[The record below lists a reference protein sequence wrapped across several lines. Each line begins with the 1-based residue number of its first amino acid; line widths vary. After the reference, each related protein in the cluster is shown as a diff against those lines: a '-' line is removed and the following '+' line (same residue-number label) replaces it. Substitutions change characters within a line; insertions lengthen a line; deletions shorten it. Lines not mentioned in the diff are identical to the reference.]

1 MPELYSQGMKPIGTL
16 SDFPLNEQKIID
28 LEDEFVLVL
37 RTESGFWAIED
48 RCSHDDNE
56 LFGGEVVGK
65 EIKCPRHGARFDL
78 ESGQALCLPAVRAV
92 RTYQVVVNDQNVFL
106 QPRD

>member
-1 MPELYSQGMKPIGTL
+1 MKPIGVL

-37 RTESGFWAIED
+37 RTPTGFWAIED

-92 RTYQVVVNDQNVFL
+92 RTYQVVVSDEDVFL
-106 QPRD
+106 QSRD

>member
-1 MPELYSQGMKPIGTL
+1 MKPIGVL

-28 LEDEFVLVL
+28 LEDEYVLVL
-37 RTESGFWAIED
+37 RTPTGFWAIED

-56 LFGGEVVGK
+56 LFGGEVIGK

-78 ESGQALCLPAVRAV
+78 ESGRALCLPAVRPV
-92 RTYQVVVNDQNVFL
+92 RTYNVVVSGEDVFL

>member
-1 MPELYSQGMKPIGTL
+1 MKPIGML

-28 LEDEFVLVL
+28 LEDEYVLVL
-37 RTESGFWAIED
+37 RTPTGFWAIED

-78 ESGQALCLPAVRAV
+78 ESGRALCLPAVRAV
-92 RTYQVVVNDQNVFL
+92 RTYNVVVNGQDVFL
-106 QPRD
+106 QARD

>member
-1 MPELYSQGMKPIGTL
+1 MKPIGVL

-56 LFGGEVVGK
+56 LFGGEVIGK

-106 QPRD
+106 QARD

>member
-1 MPELYSQGMKPIGTL
+1 MKPIGTL

-28 LEDEFVLVL
+28 LEDEYILVL
-37 RTESGFWAIED
+37 RTETGFWAIED

-56 LFGGEVVGK
+56 LFGGEVIGK

-92 RTYQVVVNDQNVFL
+92 RTYNVVVSDQDVFL

>member
-1 MPELYSQGMKPIGTL
+1 MKPIGVL

-92 RTYQVVVNDQNVFL
+92 RTYNVVVSDQDVFL

>member
-1 MPELYSQGMKPIGTL
+1 MKPIGVL
-16 SDFPLNEQKIID
+16 SDFPLNEQKIVD
-28 LEDEFVLVL
+28 LEDEYVLVL
-37 RTESGFWAIED
+37 RTETGFWAIED

-78 ESGQALCLPAVRAV
+78 ESGRALCLPAVRAV

>member
-1 MPELYSQGMKPIGTL
+1 MKPIGTL
-16 SDFPLNEQKIID
+16 SDFPMNEQIIVD
-28 LEDEFVLVL
+28 LEDEYVLVL
-37 RTESGFWAIED
+37 RTPTGFWAIED

-56 LFGGEVVGK
+56 LFGGKVVGK

-92 RTYQVVVNDQNVFL
+92 RTYNVVVNDQAVFL
-106 QPRD
+106 QARD

>member
-1 MPELYSQGMKPIGTL
+1 MKPIGVL
-16 SDFPLNEQKIID
+16 SDFPLNQQKIID
-28 LEDEFVLVL
+28 LEDEYVLVL
-37 RTESGFWAIED
+37 RTPTGFWAIED

-56 LFGGEVVGK
+56 LFGGEVIGK

-92 RTYQVVVNDQNVFL
+92 RTYNVVVSDQDVFL
-106 QPRD
+106 QARD

>member
-1 MPELYSQGMKPIGTL
+1 MKPIGML

-28 LEDEFVLVL
+28 LETEYILVL

-56 LFGGEVVGK
+56 LFGGEVIGK

-92 RTYQVVVNDQNVFL
+92 RTYNVVVSDQDVFL

>member
-1 MPELYSQGMKPIGTL
+1 MKQIGTL
-16 SDFPLNEQKIID
+16 TDFPLNEQKIID

-37 RTESGFWAIED
+37 RSESGFWAIED

-56 LFGGEVVGK
+56 LFGGEVIGK

-92 RTYQVVVNDQNVFL
+92 RTYNVVVNGQDVFL
-106 QPRD
+106 QARD

>member
-1 MPELYSQGMKPIGTL
+1 MKPIGTL
-16 SDFPLNEQKIID
+16 TDFPLNEQKIID
-28 LEDEFVLVL
+28 LEVEYVLVL

-92 RTYQVVVNDQNVFL
+92 RTYNVVVNGQDVFL
-106 QPRD
+106 QARD

>member
-1 MPELYSQGMKPIGTL
+1 MKAIGTL

-92 RTYQVVVNDQNVFL
+92 RTYQVVVSDHDVFL

>member
-1 MPELYSQGMKPIGTL
+1 MKAIGTL

-28 LEDEFVLVL
+28 LADEFVLVL

-56 LFGGEVVGK
+56 LFGGEVIGK

-92 RTYQVVVNDQNVFL
+92 RTYNVVVNDQEVFL
-106 QPRD
+106 QARD

>member
-1 MPELYSQGMKPIGTL
+1 MKQIGTL
-16 SDFPLNEQKIID
+16 TDFPLNEQKIID

-37 RTESGFWAIED
+37 RSESGFWAIED

-56 LFGGEVVGK
+56 LFGGEVIGK

-78 ESGQALCLPAVRAV
+78 ESGQALCLPAVKAV
-92 RTYQVVVNDQNVFL
+92 RTYNVVVSGQDVFL
-106 QPRD
+106 QARD

>member
-1 MPELYSQGMKPIGTL
+1 MKAIGTL

-28 LEDEFVLVL
+28 LEDEYVLVL
-37 RTESGFWAIED
+37 RTPTGFWAIED

-78 ESGQALCLPAVRAV
+78 ESGQALCLPAVKAV
-92 RTYQVVVNDQNVFL
+92 RTYNVVVSDQDVFL
-106 QPRD
+106 QARD

>member
-1 MPELYSQGMKPIGTL
+1 MKPIGVL

-37 RTESGFWAIED
+37 RTSTGFWAIED

-56 LFGGEVVGK
+56 LFGGEVIGK

-92 RTYQVVVNDQNVFL
+92 RTYQVVVSDQDVFL
-106 QPRD
+106 QARD

>member
-1 MPELYSQGMKPIGTL
+1 MKPIGVL

-56 LFGGEVVGK
+56 LFGGEVIGR

-78 ESGQALCLPAVRAV
+78 ETGRALCLPAVRAV
-92 RTYQVVVNDQNVFL
+92 RTYQVLLENENVFL
-106 QPRD
+106 EPRD

>member
-1 MPELYSQGMKPIGTL
+1 MKPIGTL
-16 SDFPLNEQKIID
+16 TDFPLNEQKIID
-28 LEDEFVLVL
+28 LEVEYVLVL

-92 RTYQVVVNDQNVFL
+92 RTYNVVVSGQDVFL
-106 QPRD
+106 QARD

>member
-1 MPELYSQGMKPIGTL
+1 MKAIGTL

-28 LEDEFVLVL
+28 LEDEYVLVL
-37 RTESGFWAIED
+37 RTPSGFWAIED

-92 RTYQVVVNDQNVFL
+92 RTYNVVVSDQDVFL
-106 QPRD
+106 QTRD

>member
-1 MPELYSQGMKPIGTL
+1 MKPIGTL

-56 LFGGEVVGK
+56 LFGGEVIGK

-92 RTYQVVVNDQNVFL
+92 RTYNVVVSDQDVFL
-106 QPRD
+106 QPQD

>member
-1 MPELYSQGMKPIGTL
+1 MKPIGVL

-37 RTESGFWAIED
+37 RTPTGFWAIED

-92 RTYQVVVNDQNVFL
+92 RTYNVVVSDEDVFL
-106 QPRD
+106 QSRD

>member
-1 MPELYSQGMKPIGTL
+1 MKPIGTL
-16 SDFPLNEQKIID
+16 SNFPMNEQIIID
-28 LEDEFVLVL
+28 LEDEYVLVL
-37 RTESGFWAIED
+37 RTPTGFWAIED

-92 RTYQVVVNDQNVFL
+92 RTYNVVVNDQDVFL
-106 QPRD
+106 QARD

>member
-1 MPELYSQGMKPIGTL
+1 MKPIGVL

-28 LEDEFVLVL
+28 LGDEYVLVL
-37 RTESGFWAIED
+37 RTPTGFWAIED

-56 LFGGEVVGK
+56 LFGGEVIGK

-78 ESGQALCLPAVRAV
+78 ESGRALCLPAVRAV
-92 RTYQVVVNDQNVFL
+92 RTYNVVISDQDVFL
-106 QPRD
+106 QARD

>member
-1 MPELYSQGMKPIGTL
+1 MKPIGTL
-16 SDFPLNEQKIID
+16 SDFPMNEQIIVD
-28 LEDEFVLVL
+28 LEDEYVLVL
-37 RTESGFWAIED
+37 RTPTGFWAIED

-92 RTYQVVVNDQNVFL
+92 RTYNVVVNDQAVFL
-106 QPRD
+106 QARD

>member
-1 MPELYSQGMKPIGTL
+1 MKPIGTL

-28 LEDEFVLVL
+28 LETEYVLVL

-56 LFGGEVVGK
+56 LFGGEVIGK

-92 RTYQVVVNDQNVFL
+92 RTYNVVVSDQEVFL

>member
-1 MPELYSQGMKPIGTL
+1 MKPIGTL
-16 SDFPLNEQKIID
+16 SDYPLNEQKIID

-37 RTESGFWAIED
+37 RTPSGFWAIED

-92 RTYQVVVNDQNVFL
+92 RTYNVVVSDQDVFL
-106 QPRD
+106 QARD

>member
-1 MPELYSQGMKPIGTL
+1 MKAIGTL

-37 RTESGFWAIED
+37 RTPTGFWAIED

-56 LFGGEVVGK
+56 LFGGEVIGK

-92 RTYQVVVNDQNVFL
+92 RTYNVVVSDQDVFL
-106 QPRD
+106 QARD

>member
-1 MPELYSQGMKPIGTL
+1 MKPIGTL
-16 SDFPLNEQKIID
+16 SDFPFNEQKIVD
-28 LEDEFVLVL
+28 LENEYVLVL
-37 RTESGFWAIED
+37 RTPTGFWAIED

-56 LFGGEVVGK
+56 LFGGEVIGK

-92 RTYQVVVNDQNVFL
+92 RTYNVVINDQNVFL
-106 QPRD
+106 QTRD

>member
-1 MPELYSQGMKPIGTL
+1 MKAIGTL

-28 LEDEFVLVL
+28 LEDEYVLVL
-37 RTESGFWAIED
+37 RTPTGFWAIED

-92 RTYQVVVNDQNVFL
+92 RTYNVVVNGQDVFL
-106 QPRD
+106 QARD

>member
-1 MPELYSQGMKPIGTL
+1 MKPIGVL

-37 RTESGFWAIED
+37 RTPSGFWAIED

-92 RTYQVVVNDQNVFL
+92 RTYNVVVSDQEVFL

>member
-1 MPELYSQGMKPIGTL
+1 MKPIGVL

-28 LEDEFVLVL
+28 LKDEFVLVL

-92 RTYQVVVNDQNVFL
+92 RTYNVVVSDQNVFL
-106 QPRD
+106 QARD

>member
-1 MPELYSQGMKPIGTL
+1 MKPIGIL

-37 RTESGFWAIED
+37 RTPSGFWAIED

-92 RTYQVVVNDQNVFL
+92 RTYNVVVSDKEVFL

>member
-1 MPELYSQGMKPIGTL
+1 MKPIGTL

-28 LEDEFVLVL
+28 LETEYVLVL

-92 RTYQVVVNDQNVFL
+92 RTYNVVVSDQDVFL

>member
-1 MPELYSQGMKPIGTL
+1 MKPIGVL

-78 ESGQALCLPAVRAV
+78 ESGLALCLPAVRAV
-92 RTYQVVVNDQNVFL
+92 RTYNVVVSDQNVFL
-106 QPRD
+106 QARD

>member
-1 MPELYSQGMKPIGTL
+1 MKPIGTL
-16 SDFPLNEQKIID
+16 SDFPINEQKIID

-37 RTESGFWAIED
+37 RTPTGFWAIED

-92 RTYQVVVNDQNVFL
+92 RTYNVVVSDQNVFL
-106 QPRD
+106 QARD

>member
-1 MPELYSQGMKPIGTL
+1 MKPIGTL
-16 SDFPLNEQKIID
+16 SDFPFNQQIIID

-92 RTYQVVVNDQNVFL
+92 RTYNVVVSDQDVFL

>member
-1 MPELYSQGMKPIGTL
+1 MLELYSQAMKPIGTL

-37 RTESGFWAIED
+37 RTETGFWAIED

-56 LFGGEVVGK
+56 LFGGEVIGK

-92 RTYQVVVNDQNVFL
+92 RSYNVVVNDQDVFL

>member
-1 MPELYSQGMKPIGTL
+1 MKPIGTL
-16 SDFPLNEQKIID
+16 SDYPLNEQKIID

-37 RTESGFWAIED
+37 RTPTGFWAIED
-48 RCSHDDNE
+48 RCSHDDTE

-92 RTYQVVVNDQNVFL
+92 RTYNVVVNGQDVFL
-106 QPRD
+106 QARD

>member
-1 MPELYSQGMKPIGTL
+1 MKPIGTL
-16 SDFPLNEQKIID
+16 SDFPMNEQIIID
-28 LEDEFVLVL
+28 LEDEYVLVL
-37 RTESGFWAIED
+37 RTPTGFWAIED

-92 RTYQVVVNDQNVFL
+92 RTYNVVVNDQAVFL
-106 QPRD
+106 QARD